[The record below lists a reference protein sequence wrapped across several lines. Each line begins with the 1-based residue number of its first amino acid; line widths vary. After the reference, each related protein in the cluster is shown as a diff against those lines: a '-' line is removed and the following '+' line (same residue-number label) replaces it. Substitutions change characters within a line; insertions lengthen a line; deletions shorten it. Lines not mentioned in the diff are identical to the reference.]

1 MKATRTT
8 EIEEAIAS
16 NDVSKARKLISA
28 AIKNEPDADIYYLAS
43 LVALD
48 DNQKSNFINKALELD
63 PFHEESNNLLEGK
76 QSNLKAQKTS
86 ENAHNKQSIENIVPD
101 LKFKTPKL
109 PSFQIDPSWR
119 QRIKVGAAVGF
130 FFSLIIS
137 VVDGY
142 WSWSG
147 LVIFTVI
154 GGVAGFISPPVK
166 KLNILTGGLFVV
178 IMISYAIVYFFNEP
192 EYLRISLPESTIL
205 GGVIRGGICGAFSGS
220 IISRII
226 YWVKFSKKNNSAR

>member
-16 NDVSKARKLISA
+16 NDVSKARKLISSA
-28 AIKNEPDADIYYLAS
+28 LKNEPDADIYYLAS

-63 PFHEESNNLLEGK
+63 PFHEEANNSLEGK
-76 QSNLKAQKTS
+76 QSNLKVQKTS

-142 WSWSG
+142 WSG
-147 LVIFTVI
+147 VVILSILFFMVI

-192 EYLRISLPESTIL
+192 EYLRISRPESTIL

-226 YWVKFSKKNNSAR
+226 YWVKFSKKTI

>member
-119 QRIKVGAAVGF
+119 Q
-130 FFSLIIS
+130 
-137 VVDGY
+137 
-142 WSWSG
+142 
-147 LVIFTVI
+147 
-154 GGVAGFISPPVK
+154 
-166 KLNILTGGLFVV
+166 
-178 IMISYAIVYFFNEP
+178 
-192 EYLRISLPESTIL
+192 
-205 GGVIRGGICGAFSGS
+205 
-220 IISRII
+220 
-226 YWVKFSKKNNSAR
+226 KN